1 MPPGP
6 SGKPTDTIYTVESEE
21 GSHVG
26 IIVQHYWPVGILAFH
41 ICNITLDTLFDDE
54 DELW

>member
-6 SGKPTDTIYTVESEE
+6 SGKPIDTICTVESEE
-21 GSHVG
+21 VSHVG